1 VIQFNRVSK
10 SFGAQ
15 VLFDDLS
22 FAVNR
27 RERVGL
33 VGRNGHGKTTLFRML
48 LGEVS
53 PDSGDIVVP
62 KRYRIGHLDQHIR
75 FTQPTLLEE
84 AAMGLPPDHRDE
96 TWRAEQILF
105 GLGFNED
112 DMTRAP
118 ELFSG
123 GFQVR
128 LNLAKV
134 LVSEPDL
141 LLLDEPTNY
150 LDVVSIRWLERFL
163 LEWKTELV
171 LITHDRSFMDRVVT
185 HTVAIHRRKA
195 KKIAGDT
202 GKMYAQILQEEEI
215 YEKTRVNE
223 DRKRKDI
230 ERFVERFRA
239 KNTMATRVQSRI
251 KFLAKHEQL
260 EKLEHLQT
268 LEFSFRAQPFPAKVM
283 MRVDHVAFGYGD
295 AAPLFSDLRFEIHD
309 RDRICVIGPNGRG
322 KSTLLRL
329 LAGTLPPRSGAITL
343 HPRTVT
349 GYFAQTNVAT
359 LDERMT
365 VAEEIQSA
373 APMTSPQVARD
384 IAGAMMF
391 EGDNALK
398 RIAVLSGGERSRVTL
413 GKLIVTPC
421 NLLLLDEPTNH
432 LDMDSCDSLLAAIDA
447 FEGAAVIVTHNEMF
461 LHSLATHFIV
471 FDRGRARVFD
481 GSYQDFLD
489 TVGWESDDQYNKS
502 TAAAKQAPTPTIAAP
517 TPAPKR
523 PAAPVDRK
531 TDRQARAK
539 LVQARAKMLGP
550 LEKRVAA
557 IEARIESLERE
568 REETFRLLSD
578 ASAKGNATAIAELS
592 KKSREV
598 GPRIDAAYAE
608 LETATRDLERETKA
622 FDARENSAG

>member
-1 VIQFNRVSK
+1 MIQFNRVTK

-15 VLFDDLS
+15 PLFDDLS
-22 FAVNR
+22 FSVNR

-33 VGRNGHGKTTLFRML
+33 VGRNGHGKTTMFRMV
-48 LGEVS
+48 LGEIT
-53 PDSGDIVVP
+53 PDAGDIVIP
-62 KRYRIGHLDQHIR
+62 KRYRIGHLDQHIH

-84 AAMGLPPDHRDE
+84 AALGLPPDQRDE

-105 GLGFNED
+105 GLGFGEA

-163 LEWKTELV
+163 NEWKSELV
-171 LITHDRSFMDRVVT
+171 LITHDRSFMDSVVT

-202 GKMYAQILQEEEI
+202 AKMYAQILQEEEI
-215 YEKTRVNE
+215 YEKTRINT

-251 KFLAKHEQL
+251 KFLAKHQQL

-268 LEFSFRAQPFPAKVM
+268 LDFSFRAQAFPAKVM
-283 MRVDHVAFGYGD
+283 MRVDHVSFGYGD
-295 AAPLFSDLRFEIHD
+295 APPLISDLRLEIHD
-309 RDRICVIGPNGRG
+309 RDRVCVIGPNGRG

-329 LAGTLPPRSGAITL
+329 LAGSLAPRSGAITR

-365 VAEEIQSA
+365 VAEEIQTTV
-373 APMTSPQVARD
+373 PMTPPQVARD

-398 RIAVLSGGERSRVTL
+398 KIAVLSGGERSRVTL

-447 FEGAAVIVTHNEMF
+447 FDGAAVIVTHNEMF

-471 FDRGRARVFD
+471 FDRGRVRVFD

-489 TVGWESDDQYNKS
+489 TVGWEMDEQL
-502 TAAAKQAPTPTIAAP
+502 APAAKLAPTATTESA
-517 TPAPKR
+517 PAPR
-523 PAAPVDRK
+523 IAESVDRK
-531 TDRQARAK
+531 TDRKSRAK
-539 LVQARAKMLGP
+539 RVQERARVLGP
-550 LEKRVAA
+550 LEKRVAEL
-557 IEARIESLERE
+557 EARIESLERE
-568 REETFRLLSD
+568 RDETFRLLSD
-578 ASAKGNATAIAELS
+578 ASASGDAPAIAELS
-592 KKSREV
+592 KKSREA
-598 GPRIDAAYAE
+598 GPRIDAAYAD
-608 LETATRDLERETKA
+608 LETAADELERATKT
-622 FDARENSAG
+622 FDERA